1 MHPPESTAATSL
13 LIGIGNPDCGDDG
26 AGAEVVR
33 RVAATVPS
41 GFRTLTLSGD
51 AAELIDAWT
60 GADEV
65 VVIDAARSGSTP
77 GTVRRFDASSAPLPA
92 GHERRSTHGL
102 GLVEAIELA
111 RNLGLLP
118 SRLTVYAIEA
128 AETSIGSDISPA
140 VADAVRRLADELA
153 DAAGSERIESRQALG
168 S

>member
-1 MHPPESTAATSL
+1 MRAPENVAATPL

-33 RVAATVPS
+33 RVAATLPS
-41 GFRTLTLSGD
+41 GFRTLTLSGE
-51 AAELIDAWT
+51 ATELIDAWT
-60 GADEV
+60 GADRV
-65 VVIDAARSGSTP
+65 VVIDAARSGSAP

-118 SRLTVYAIEA
+118 SRLTVYAVEA
-128 AETSIGSDISPA
+128 AETSIGSGISPA
-140 VADAVRRLADELA
+140 VADAVGRLADELA
-153 DAAGSERIESRQALG
+153 GPTG
-168 S
+168 PGCT